1 MLTSRRIT
9 GIMRRISVPEDYLI
23 LGLLISI
30 ALTGLYMRLA
40 LQLDV
45 SGLRDYMTSLVLIHP
60 LLNAE
65 VLEPAFA
72 IHFSL
77 VQAFL
82 VFFPFS
88 KLVHVV
94 GSFMTNYWVK
104 SRSPQNNSQ
113 RQEYGPTEKP
123 ASTWT
128 VA

>member
-1 MLTSRRIT
+1 MFLVALLMLTSRRIT

-45 SGLRDYMTSLVLIHP
+45 SGLRDYMSSLVLVHP

-65 VLEPAFA
+65 VLQPAFA

-82 VFFPFS
+82 IFFPFS

-104 SRSPQNNSQ
+104 R
-113 RQEYGPTEKP
+113 
-123 ASTWT
+123 
-128 VA
+128 